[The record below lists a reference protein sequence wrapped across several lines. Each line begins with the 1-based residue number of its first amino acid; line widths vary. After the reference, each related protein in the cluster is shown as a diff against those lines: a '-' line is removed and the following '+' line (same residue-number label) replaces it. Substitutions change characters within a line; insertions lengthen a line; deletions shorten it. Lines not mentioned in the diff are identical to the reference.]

1 MAEARMSFGKKDGNS
16 VSSLRQLAQSA
27 TAANAPKKSAGSSSS
42 GLDVG
47 FIALALGVVVV
58 SAGGAIAAPSVI
70 SMFSGAFS
78 TTAVRPIPAVIAGLN
93 HDQAK
98 AALANEAFPDR
109 QGVALMHVLAAKFP
123 EEHDQLVST
132 LADTAMGG
140 GDRDAMMLDL
150 NKWGAQFAAQNLPAI
165 GRTGAKGFDEALDFG
180 SDALVFLEKTAGCTP
195 KSIMAMA
202 SDPEKIMALSAYDS
216 EATKFSMGAYLMLV
230 NLAAEGRNA
239 PAIDTTPTAKDE
251 QALQSVF
258 LSIMMD
264 ERVMKLM
271 QAASA
276 GDASAASLE
285 STLNVCELGDTVIAK
300 LKSLPP
306 DTKARVWAMGAAEAA
321 KSIRSSPLA
330 GL

>member
-1 MAEARMSFGKKDGNS
+1 MSFGKKDDNS
-16 VSSLRQLAQSA
+16 VSSLRQFAQTA
-27 TAANAPKKSAGSSSS
+27 TAASAPKKPAGGSPG

-70 SMFSGAFS
+70 SMVSGGFSS
-78 TTAVRPIPAVIAGLN
+78 TAVRPIPTVIAGLN
-93 HDQAK
+93 RDQAK
-98 AALANEAFPDR
+98 AALAREAFPDR
-109 QGVALMHVLAAKFP
+109 QGAAFMHALAAKFP
-123 EEHDQLVST
+123 DDHDQLVGAF
-132 LADTAMGG
+132 ADTAMGG
-140 GDRDAMMLDL
+140 GDRDALMLDL
-150 NKWGAQFAAQNLPAI
+150 NKWGAQFAASNLPAI

-202 SDPEKIMALSAYDS
+202 SDPDKLMALSAYDS

-230 NLAAEGRNA
+230 NLAAEGRDA
-239 PAIDTTPTAKDE
+239 PAIDTTPTPKDE

-285 STLNVCELGDTVIAK
+285 STLNVCELGETIIAK
-300 LKSLPP
+300 LERLPP
-306 DTKARVWAMGAAEAA
+306 DTKARIWAMGAAEAA
-321 KSIRSSPLA
+321 KSMRNSPLA